1 MMAYK
6 KELET
11 ETSGLQKSL
20 TWHAISQQTVE
31 PSALGA

>member
-20 TWHAISQQTVE
+20 TWHAM
-31 PSALGA
+31 PSAMGA